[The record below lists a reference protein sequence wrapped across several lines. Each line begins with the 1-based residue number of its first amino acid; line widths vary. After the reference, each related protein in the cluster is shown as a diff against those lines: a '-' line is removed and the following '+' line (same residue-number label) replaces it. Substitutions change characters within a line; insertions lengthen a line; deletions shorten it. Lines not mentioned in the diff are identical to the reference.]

1 MVISFR
7 EASAPLE
14 PKESKPELMVLL
26 INIAGLLG
34 EWTVASFPS
43 MKTISSMVD

>member
-1 MVISFR
+1 MIISFR

-26 INIAGLLG
+26 INAGLLENG
-34 EWTVASFPS
+34 TIASFPS
-43 MKTISSMVD
+43 MKTISSMVY